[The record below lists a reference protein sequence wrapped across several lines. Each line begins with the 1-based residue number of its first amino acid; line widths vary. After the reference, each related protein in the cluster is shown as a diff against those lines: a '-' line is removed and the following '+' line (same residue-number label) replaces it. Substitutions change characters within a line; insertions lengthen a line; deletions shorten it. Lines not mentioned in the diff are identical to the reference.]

1 MDYQDYVNPIFHL
14 ELLLGVM
21 KEQDGEPPKPGE
33 GQDKTAFLPGS
44 LEFNKSDEH
53 ILHAFEEYFEDL
65 VVCFNDFSRPEFCKI
80 QVYTRKKYEYEM
92 QEQDS
97 TRRVQ
102 REYSQGHRRRRGKD
116 GTANPEMA
124 AAFTAGAYRYG

>member
-21 KEQDGEPPKPGE
+21 KERDEDLPKLGEAPG
-33 GQDKTAFLPGS
+33 KTAFLPGS
-44 LEFNKSDEH
+44 LEFNKSDEQ

-80 QVYTRKKYEYEM
+80 
-92 QEQDS
+92 
-97 TRRVQ
+97 
-102 REYSQGHRRRRGKD
+102 
-116 GTANPEMA
+116 
-124 AAFTAGAYRYG
+124 